1 MAASST
7 HWWTGWTVCSICGHR
22 QCTVIEI
29 DKEYDEPIVPMECGD
44 CHNMTSSP
52 EDDEDEDED
61 ELI

>member
-7 HWWTGWTVCSICGHR
+7 HWWSGWVVCSICDHR
-22 QCTVIEI
+22 QCSAIEI
-29 DKEYDEPIVPMECGD
+29 DIEHDEPIVPLECSN
-44 CHNMTSSP
+44 CHNMTCSP